1 MERNA
6 PLSGDTSFQPLPRG
20 IMVTTQGKFAGF
32 WQALGPEPPPL
43 PCLHSFMCP
52 SRLTFHE
59 LLLNTLSPV
68 GCFSPTRQKD

>member
-6 PLSGDTSFQPLPRG
+6 LLSGDTSFQPLPRG
-20 IMVTTQGKFAGF
+20 ITVTLQGKFTGS

-43 PCLHSFMCP
+43 LCLHGFTCP

-68 GCFSPTRQKD
+68 GCFSPECQKD